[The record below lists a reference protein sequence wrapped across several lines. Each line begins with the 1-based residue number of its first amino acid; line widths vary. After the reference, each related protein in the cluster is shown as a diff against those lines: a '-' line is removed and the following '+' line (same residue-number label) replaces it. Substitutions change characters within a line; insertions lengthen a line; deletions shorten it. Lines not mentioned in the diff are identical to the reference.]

1 MFNSDVQNISQM
13 RKTLILSL
21 NIIVTIAMTFALII
35 YVGMQGFLFAW
46 ILNLMLMIC
55 VFHFTET
62 LKSPFTADYYKEKEW
77 EHRGKIYELLGINIF
92 RKLLLWVGWEKLN
105 KKSNPIEK
113 NTKSLSHLHYRTKQ
127 SELGHIIIFIIV
139 LGFTVFVAL
148 QYGIRE
154 SLWLLVLNIVLN
166 LYPIFLQRY
175 NRHRYVRALHLSEH
189 RDTRLR
195 EI

>member
-1 MFNSDVQNISQM
+1 M
-13 RKTLILSL
+13 RKISVLSM
-21 NIIVTIAMTFALII
+21 NIIVTTVMTYALIY

-46 ILNLMLMIC
+46 VLNLMLMMC

-62 LKSPFTADYYKEKEW
+62 LKSPFTSGYYKEKEW
-77 EHRGKIYELLGINIF
+77 EDRGKIYELLGINLF
-92 RKLLLWVGWEKLN
+92 RKLLLWIGWEKLN

-113 NTKSLSHLHYRTKQ
+113 NTISLSHRHYRTKQ

-148 QYGIRE
+148 EYGIRE
-154 SLWLLVLNIVLN
+154 SLWLLVLNILLN

-175 NRHRYVRALHLSEH
+175 NRPRYQRAIYLSEH
-189 RDTRLR
+189 KERRSSN
-195 EI
+195 IF